1 MNTNSGMEAFHH
13 KHDHRPLAGGNGH
26 DFAERIRGN
35 QCEMSGMDHLVAMIR
50 GELPMPPFMTTLGLD
65 QIAPQVEPGKI
76 VFFLEARES
85 HYNGIGTVHGGVIS
99 TLLDSAMACTVQS
112 MLPAGVG
119 FTTLE
124 LKVNFLRSLTKN
136 TGVVRAEGAV
146 LSLGKTVATAEGRM
160 FDAQGKLCAH
170 ATTTCLILQP
180 ATQ

>member
-1 MNTNSGMEAFHH
+1 MNTNSEMEAFHH
-13 KHDHRPLAGGNGH
+13 KHDHQPLASGNGH
-26 DFAERIRGN
+26 DFVERIRGN
-35 QCEMSGMDHLVAMIR
+35 QFEMSGMDYLVAMIR

-76 VFFLEARES
+76 VFFLEARKA

-124 LKVNFLRSLTKN
+124 LKVSFLRSLTKN
-136 TGVVRAEGAV
+136 TGACAPRDGIVVDHITPQVEP
-146 LSLGKTVATAEGRM
+146 GKIVFSSKPES
-160 FDAQGKLCAH
+160 H
-170 ATTTCLILQP
+170 ITTE
-180 ATQ
+180 